1 MYLRSIDWK
10 ATFKTYGLLTFAT
23 TLMVIGIYVFKF
35 PNNFTFGG
43 VTALAVVLTAVLPVS
58 ASLLTSILNVSLL
71 ALGFA
76 FIGRSFGV
84 KTVFVTFLMTL
95 ELALLEAF
103 VPLSAPLTT
112 QPVLELAFATALPAV
127 SAAILFN
134 MDASSGGTDIVAMIL
149 KKYTSLDIG
158 RALFLV
164 DMLITVSS
172 FLFYG
177 VETGLFSLTGLVAKT
192 FVIDGAIEDFNLCK
206 YFTIICDNPDP
217 IVDFIHNT
225 LKRSATLESAEGS
238 YLHQK
243 KTVIMTVT
251 RRRQAIMLR
260 NFVKRQEPTAFIMI
274 TNSSEIIGK
283 GFRGFN

>member
-43 VTALAVVLTAVLPVS
+43 VTGLAVVLTAVLPVS

-206 YFTIICDNPDP
+206 YFNIICDNPEP
-217 IVDFIHNT
+217 ICHFIVHV
-225 LKRSATLESAEGS
+225 LKRSATVCEAQGAFT
-238 YLHQK
+238 HGK
-243 KTVIMTVT
+243 KAIVFTALKRPQAMAL
-251 RRRQAIMLR
+251 RQ
-260 NFVKRQEPTAFIMI
+260 FVRATEPNAFILI
-274 TNSSEIIGK
+274 SNTSEIIGK
-283 GFRGFN
+283 GFLNS

>member
-10 ATFKTYGLLTFAT
+10 ATFKIYGLLTFAT

-35 PNNFTFGG
+35 PT
-43 VTALAVVLTAVLPVS
+43 TSPLVVSQGLPWILTAVLPVS

-127 SAAILFN
+127 SAATCLIWTPPP
-134 MDASSGGTDIVAMIL
+134 AARISS
-149 KKYTSLDIG
+149 
-158 RALFLV
+158 
-164 DMLITVSS
+164 
-172 FLFYG
+172 
-177 VETGLFSLTGLVAKT
+177 
-192 FVIDGAIEDFNLCK
+192 
-206 YFTIICDNPDP
+206 P
-217 IVDFIHNT
+217 
-225 LKRSATLESAEGS
+225 
-238 YLHQK
+238 
-243 KTVIMTVT
+243 
-251 RRRQAIMLR
+251 
-260 NFVKRQEPTAFIMI
+260 
-274 TNSSEIIGK
+274 
-283 GFRGFN
+283 